1 MSVLDDVFVLVTAP
15 EVVAVVVL
23 GLEDWFE
30 DVVDEGSLALA
41 EVLALSGLTI
51 GAGGGVSALVGA
63 PGTGAL
69 ALKVG
74 GCCGRSEKYLS
85 AVLIVYQLNLNSGTM
100 SGSPVRSQ

>member
-1 MSVLDDVFVLVTAP
+1 VSVLDNIFVLVTAP
-15 EVVAVVVL
+15 EVVAVGDDRVVL

-51 GAGGGVSALVGA
+51 GAGGGVCALVGA
-63 PGTGAL
+63 LGTGAL

-74 GCCGRSEKYLS
+74 GCCG
-85 AVLIVYQLNLNSGTM
+85 
-100 SGSPVRSQ
+100 